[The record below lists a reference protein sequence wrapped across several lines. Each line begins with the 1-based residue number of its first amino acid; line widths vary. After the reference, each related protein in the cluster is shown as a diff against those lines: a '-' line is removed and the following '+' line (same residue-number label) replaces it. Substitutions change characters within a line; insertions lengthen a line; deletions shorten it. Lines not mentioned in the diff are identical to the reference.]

1 MKKFLPILL
10 SLFFAAALLVSPE
23 TAAAAVRSGLTLC
36 ARTVIPSLFPFFAVT
51 AFLLRLG
58 VDSLLRP
65 VFAPIMMPLFH
76 LRGTCAVPL
85 LAGLTGGYPTGA
97 KTAAELYEQ
106 GTLTRREAELLLGFC
121 NNCGPGFL
129 LGYVGTAILGS
140 PRAGMVLLV
149 IHFSAALLTG
159 MILCRL
165 PRKNEHLP
173 LPCPV
178 PVHTLSPAKALT
190 SAVSSA
196 LTSTLGICAY
206 VALFQ
211 TAAALL
217 PPLPPSILGGVEMV
231 SGMAELTPSA
241 GGFIAAAGLTAW
253 GGISVHCQT
262 ASVTGELSL
271 RYHTAG
277 KVIQTLLSVL
287 LALLTANLVYG
298 SL

>member
-10 SLFFAAALLVSPE
+10 SIFFAAALLAQPE
-23 TAAAAVRSGLTLC
+23 PAALAVQNGLSLC

-51 AFLLRLG
+51 AFLLRMG
-58 VDSLLRP
+58 ADTLLRP
-65 VFAPIMMPLFH
+65 IFSPIMMPLFR
-76 LRGTCAVPL
+76 LRGVCALPL
-85 LAGLTGGYPTGA
+85 VAGLTGGYPTGA

-106 GTLTRREAELLLGFC
+106 GILTKREAELLLGFC

-129 LGYVGTAILGS
+129 LGYAGAAVLGS
-140 PRAGMVLLV
+140 AQTGTYLLA
-149 IHFSAALLTG
+149 IHFTAAIGTG

-165 PRKNEHLP
+165 PRRNEPRP
-173 LPCPV
+173 LPCTV
-178 PVHTLSPAKALT
+178 PAHTLSPAKALT

-206 VALFQ
+206 VVLFQ

-217 PPLPPSILGGVEMV
+217 PALPPAVLGGVEMV
-231 SGMAELTPSA
+231 SGMARLTPSA
-241 GGFIAAAGLTAW
+241 SGFIAAAGLAAW

-262 ASVTGELSL
+262 MSVTEDLSL

-277 KVIQTLLSVL
+277 KIIQTILSVL
-287 LALLTANLVYG
+287 FAFLAAKWVYR
-298 SL
+298 

>member
-10 SLFFAAALLVSPE
+10 SIFFATALLAQPE
-23 TAAAAVRSGLTLC
+23 TAALAVQTGLSLC

-51 AFLLRLG
+51 AFLLRMG
-58 VDSLLRP
+58 VDTLLRP
-65 VFAPIMMPLFH
+65 VFAPVMMPLFH
-76 LRGTCAVPL
+76 LRGACAIPL

-106 GTLTRREAELLLGFC
+106 GILTKGETELLLGFC

-129 LGYVGTAILGS
+129 LGYAGAAVLGS
-140 PRAGMVLLV
+140 AQAGMYLLA
-149 IHFSAALLTG
+149 IHFTAAIGTG

-165 PRKNEHLP
+165 PRRNEPPP
-173 LPCPV
+173 LPCTL

-196 LTSTLGICAY
+196 LASTLGICAY
-206 VALFQ
+206 VVLFQ

-217 PPLPPSILGGVEMV
+217 PTLPPAVLGGVEMV
-231 SGMAELTPSA
+231 SGMAQLTPSA
-241 GGFIAAAGLTAW
+241 SGFIAAAGLAAW
-253 GGISVHCQT
+253 GGVSVHCQT
-262 ASVTGELSL
+262 MSVTGELSL

-277 KVIQTLLSVL
+277 KIIQAVLSVL
-287 LALLTANLVYG
+287 FAFLAATWVYR
-298 SL
+298 